1 MRRASQPTTTSAT
14 TTRPTNRRVV
24 RKDVTHPPYD
34 APTLFDLDLP
44 ERPEGTYLTSVYQL
58 ERVTSTIEGL
68 HDAVNHRYV
77 RQHDF
82 LVEERSVAGAP
93 ALLVHGTV
101 PRQRADWCDVLA
113 SLTGEET
120 DLGFSSGGA
129 ALLVAVDDNVYA
141 LTYGTVGRHMV
152 DLDLANSGF
161 GIGFAVRSL
170 APDEIK
176 QVRRRVFGTTGRV
189 DRNMVPGGQ
198 HIRMYG
204 IDKWGE
210 IVGQVCG
217 RTFNPNLTVC
227 RSTGRAT
234 PVEGSDTLRI
244 HLGVEPPSLLAD
256 LREID
261 RVRKQEAPFADLEF
275 ITQIRPVPAT
285 DPRLSTVEEQL
296 DRLLR
301 LPDPAEVGLAVP
313 GRVFSEIDRVR
324 SYRLRVPKSGL
335 APARLPELTLAD
347 VLAQT
352 EGVPDGERWTSL
364 CNGRVALYA
373 DAAGAEELGS
383 TAVARWITAQLAHG
397 ESQLLLHEGGWYEIG
412 DQHRKFLRDEIEQ
425 ILARPASFALPA
437 WTADLTDEAK
447 YNVHAAEVCGLTL
460 LDRQLLQ
467 TNQHPRR
474 IEACDLLGPDNE
486 LIHVKRA
493 KGSSALSHLFA
504 QGAVSVDALR
514 YEADARNA
522 LVEMVKRQ
530 PSGRVVDLDFQP
542 RKVIYAI
549 ALGSGKPLTVDSLFT
564 FAQVALYR
572 AMKSLRNEGVEV
584 EVVGIPSA

>member
-1 MRRASQPTTTSAT
+1 MRRASQPTTTRPT

-24 RKDVTHPPYD
+24 RKDVTRPPYD

-58 ERVTSTIEGL
+58 ERVTPTIEGL

-82 LVEERSVAGAP
+82 LVEERLVAGAP

-120 DLGFSSGGA
+120 ELGFSSGGA

-176 QVRRRVFGTTGRV
+176 QVRRRVFGTSGRV

-227 RSTGRAT
+227 RSMGKAT

-244 HLGVEPPSLLAD
+244 HLGVEPASLLAD

-261 RVRKQEAPFADLEF
+261 RVCKQEAPFADLEF
-275 ITQIRPVPAT
+275 ITQIRPVPAR
-285 DPRLSTVEEQL
+285 DPRLSEVEEQL

-301 LPDPAEVGLAVP
+301 LPDPADVGLAVP
-313 GRVFSEIDRVR
+313 GPVFSEIERIQ
-324 SYRLRVPKSGL
+324 SYKLRVPKSGL
-335 APARLPELTLAD
+335 RPVHLTELTLAD

-352 EGVPDGERWTSL
+352 EGVPDGERWKSL
-364 CNGRVALYA
+364 CAGRVNLYA
-373 DAAGAEELGS
+373 DAAGDEEIGS
-383 TAVARWITAQLAHG
+383 TSASRWITAQLAHG
-397 ESQLLLHEGGWYEIG
+397 ASQLLLHEGGWYEIG
-412 DQHRKFLRDEIEQ
+412 DRHRAFLRDEIEQ
-425 ILARPASFALPA
+425 ILARPASIALPA
-437 WTADLTDEAK
+437 WTTDHANEEQ
-447 YNVHAAEVCGLTL
+447 YNIHAAEVCGLTL
-460 LDRQLLQ
+460 LDRRLLR
-467 TNQHPRR
+467 TSQHNRG
-474 IEACDLLGPDNE
+474 IEACDLLGPGDE

-504 QGAVSVDALR
+504 QGEVSVDALR
-514 YEADARNA
+514 YEADARTA
-522 LVEMVKRQ
+522 LAEMVRRQ
-530 PSGRVVDLDFQP
+530 PSARVIDPGFRP

>member
-1 MRRASQPTTTSAT
+1 MRRASQPTTTRAT
-14 TTRPTNRRVV
+14 TTRPANRRGV

-44 ERPEGTYLTSVYQL
+44 ERPENTYLTSVYQL
-58 ERVTSTIEGL
+58 ERVTPTIEGL
-68 HDAVNHRYV
+68 HDAVNRRYV

-82 LVEERSVAGAP
+82 LIEERLVAGAP

-101 PRQRADWCDVLA
+101 PRQRADWCEVLTR
-113 SLTGEET
+113 LTGEET
-120 DLGFSSGGA
+120 ELGFSSGGA
-129 ALLVAVDDNVYA
+129 ALLVTVDDNVYA
-141 LTYGTVGRHMV
+141 LAYGTVGRHMV
-152 DLDLANSGF
+152 DLDLVDPGF

-217 RTFNPNLTVC
+217 RTFNPNLTAC

-234 PVEGSDTLRI
+234 PVEGSDALRI
-244 HLGVEPPSLLAD
+244 HLGVEPASLLAD

-261 RVRKQEAPFADLEF
+261 RVCKQEAPFADLEF
-275 ITQIRPVPAT
+275 ITQIRPVSAR
-285 DPRLSTVEEQL
+285 DPRLSQVEEQL

-301 LPDPAEVGLAVP
+301 LPDPADVGLTVP
-313 GRVFSEIDRVR
+313 GRVFSEIERVR
-324 SYRLRVPKSGL
+324 SYKLRVPKSCL
-335 APARLPELTLAD
+335 RPVRLPELTLAD

-352 EGVPDGERWTSL
+352 EGVPDGERWAAL
-364 CNGRVALYA
+364 CNGRVTLYA
-373 DAAGAEELGS
+373 DRDGEEEIGS
-383 TAVARWITAQLAHG
+383 TAVSRWITAQIAHG

-412 DQHRKFLRDEIEQ
+412 DRHREFLRHEIEQ
-425 ILARPASFALPA
+425 ILAVPASFALPA
-437 WTADLTDEAK
+437 WTADYANEEQ
-447 YNVHAAEVCGLTL
+447 YNAHAAQVCGLTL
-460 LDRQLLQ
+460 LDRKLLK
-467 TNQHPRR
+467 THQHPHR
-474 IEACDLLGPDNE
+474 IEACDLLGPNNE

-493 KGSSALSHLFA
+493 TGSAALSHLFA

-514 YEADARNA
+514 YEADARAA
-522 LVEMVKRQ
+522 LVEMVERQ
-530 PSGRVVDLDFQP
+530 PSGRVIDPAFQP

-549 ALGSGKPLTVDSLFT
+549 ALGSGRPLTVHSLFT

>member
-1 MRRASQPTTTSAT
+1 MRRASQPI
-14 TTRPTNRRVV
+14 TTRPTNRSVV
-24 RKDVTHPPYD
+24 RKDVTRPPFD

-58 ERVTSTIEGL
+58 ERVAPTTDGL
-68 HDAVNHRYV
+68 HDAVDHRYV
-77 RQHDF
+77 RKHDF
-82 LVEERSVAGAP
+82 MVEERLVAGAP

-101 PRQRADWCDVLA
+101 PRERADWCDVLA
-113 SLTGEET
+113 SLTGET
-120 DLGFSSGGA
+120 IDLGFSSGGA
-129 ALLVAVDDNVYA
+129 ALLVAVDDHVYA
-141 LTYGTVGRHMV
+141 LAYGTVGRHMV

-217 RTFNPNLTVC
+217 RTFNPNLTVF
-227 RSTGRAT
+227 RSTGKAT
-234 PVEGSDTLRI
+234 PVEGSDALRI
-244 HLGVEPPSLLAD
+244 HLGVEPASLLAD
-256 LREID
+256 LREIN
-261 RVRKQEAPFADLEF
+261 RVCKQESPFADLEF
-275 ITQIRPVPAT
+275 ITQIRPVPAR
-285 DPRLSTVEEQL
+285 DPRLSQVEQQL
-296 DRLLR
+296 DRLLAS
-301 LPDPAEVGLAVP
+301 PDPAEVGLAVP
-313 GRVFSEIDRVR
+313 GRVFSEIERIQ
-324 SYRLRVPKSGL
+324 SYKLRVPKSGL
-335 APARLPELTLAD
+335 SPALLPELTLAD
-347 VLAQT
+347 VLTQT
-352 EGVPDGERWTSL
+352 GGVPDGERWASL
-364 CNGRVALYA
+364 CNGRVTLYA
-373 DAAGAEELGS
+373 DATGDETIGS
-383 TAVARWITAQLAHG
+383 TAASRWITAQLAHG

-412 DQHRKFLRDEIEQ
+412 DRHREFLRHEIEQ
-425 ILARPASFALPA
+425 ILAGPASITLPA
-437 WTADLTDEAK
+437 WTADLADEEK
-447 YNVHAAEVCGLTL
+447 YNVHAASVCGLTL
-460 LDRQLLQ
+460 LDRRLLR
-467 TNQHPRR
+467 TSQHHRG
-474 IEACDLLGPDNE
+474 IEACDLLGPDDE

-504 QGAVSVDALR
+504 QGEVSVDALR
-514 YEADARNA
+514 YEADARAA
-522 LVEMVKRQ
+522 LVEMVRRQ
-530 PSGRVVDLDFQP
+530 PSGRVIDPGFRP

-549 ALGSGKPLTVDSLFT
+549 ALGSGKPLTVKSLFT

>member
-1 MRRASQPTTTSAT
+1 MRRASQPTTTRPT

-24 RKDVTHPPYD
+24 RKDVTRPPYE

-58 ERVTSTIEGL
+58 ERVTPTVDGL
-68 HDAVNHRYV
+68 HEAVNHRYV

-82 LVEERSVAGAP
+82 LVEERLVAGAP

-129 ALLVAVDDNVYA
+129 ALLVAVDGNVYA

-152 DLDLANSGF
+152 DLDLANPGF

-227 RSTGRAT
+227 RSTGKAT

-244 HLGVEPPSLLAD
+244 HLGVEPASLLAD

-285 DPRLSTVEEQL
+285 DPRLSTAEEQL

-313 GRVFSEIDRVR
+313 GRVFSEIERVQ

-352 EGVPDGERWTSL
+352 EGVPDGERWPSL
-364 CNGRVALYA
+364 CNGRVTLYA
-373 DAAGAEELGS
+373 DTAGEEEIDS
-383 TAVARWITAQLAHG
+383 TAVSRWITAQLAHG

-437 WTADLTDEAK
+437 WTADLPDEEA
-447 YNVHAAEVCGLTL
+447 YNFRAAEVCGLTL
-460 LDRQLLQ
+460 LDRKLLR
-467 TNQHPRR
+467 TGQHHRGF
-474 IEACDLLGPDNE
+474 EACDLLGPDNE
-486 LIHVKRA
+486 LIHVKRSR
-493 KGSSALSHLFA
+493 GSSALSHLFA

-514 YEADARNA
+514 YEADARTA

-530 PSGRVVDLDFQP
+530 PSGRVVDLNFQP

-572 AMKSLRNEGVEV
+572 AMKSLRNEGVGV
-584 EVVGIPSA
+584 EVVGIPST

>member
-1 MRRASQPTTTSAT
+1 MRRASQPT

-24 RKDVTHPPYD
+24 RKDVTRPPYET
-34 APTLFDLDLP
+34 PTLFDLDLP

-58 ERVTSTIEGL
+58 ERVAPTVDGL

-77 RQHDF
+77 RQHSF
-82 LVEERSVAGAP
+82 TVEERLVAGAP

-113 SLTGEET
+113 SLTGETT

-129 ALLVAVDDNVYA
+129 ALLVAVDDHVYA
-141 LTYGTVGRHMV
+141 LAYGTVGRHMV

-217 RTFNPNLTVC
+217 RTFNKNLTVC
-227 RSTGRAT
+227 RSTGKAT
-234 PVEGSDTLRI
+234 PVEGSDSLRI
-244 HLGVEPPSLLAD
+244 HLGVEPASLLAD
-256 LREID
+256 LREIN
-261 RVRKQEAPFADLEF
+261 RVCKQEAPFADLEF
-275 ITQIRPVPAT
+275 ITQIRPVPAR
-285 DPRLSTVEEQL
+285 DPRLSKVEEQL
-296 DRLLR
+296 DRLLAS
-301 LPDPAEVGLAVP
+301 PDPADVGLAVP
-313 GRVFSEIDRVR
+313 GRVFSEIERVK
-324 SYRLRVPKSGL
+324 SYKLRVQKSGL
-335 APARLPELTLAD
+335 RPVRLAELTLAD
-347 VLAQT
+347 VLAKT

-364 CNGRVALYA
+364 CGGRVTLYA
-373 DAAGAEELGS
+373 DAAGEEEIGS
-383 TAVARWITAQLAHG
+383 TAASQWITAQLAHG

-412 DQHRKFLRDEIEQ
+412 DRHREFLRDEIEQ
-425 ILARPASFALPA
+425 ILAGPASFALPP
-437 WTADLTDEAK
+437 WTTDLTDEAK

-460 LDRQLLQ
+460 LDRQLLR

-474 IEACDLLGPDNE
+474 IEACDLLGPGDE

-504 QGAVSVDALR
+504 QGEVSVDALR
-514 YEADARNA
+514 YEADARTA

-530 PSGRVVDLDFQP
+530 PSGRVIDPGFRP

>member
-1 MRRASQPTTTSAT
+1 MRRASQPTTTRAT

-24 RKDVTHPPYD
+24 RKDVTHPPYE
-34 APTLFDLDLP
+34 APALFDLDLP

-58 ERVTSTIEGL
+58 ERVTPTIEGL
-68 HDAVNHRYV
+68 HEAVNHRYV

-82 LVEERSVAGAP
+82 LVEERLVAGAP

-113 SLTGEET
+113 SLTREET

-152 DLDLANSGF
+152 DLDLANPGF

-227 RSTGRAT
+227 RSTGKAT

-244 HLGVEPPSLLAD
+244 HLGVEPASLLAD

-261 RVRKQEAPFADLEF
+261 RVYRQEAPFADLEF
-275 ITQIRPVPAT
+275 ITQIRPVPIT
-285 DPRLSTVEEQL
+285 DPRLPTVEEQL
-296 DRLLR
+296 DYLLR

-313 GRVFSEIDRVR
+313 GRVFSEIERVR
-324 SYRLRVPKSGL
+324 SFKLRVPKSGL
-335 APARLPELTLAD
+335 APARLPELTVAD

-352 EGVPDGERWTSL
+352 EGVPDGERWQSL
-364 CNGRVALYA
+364 CTGRVILYA
-373 DAAGAEELGS
+373 DKDGREEIGS
-383 TAVARWITAQLAHG
+383 TAVSRWITAQLAHG

-412 DQHRKFLRDEIEQ
+412 DRHRDFLRDEVEQ

-437 WTADLTDEAK
+437 WTADLPDEER
-447 YNVHAAEVCGLTL
+447 YNIRAAEVCGLTL
-460 LDRQLLQ
+460 LDRKLLR
-467 TNQHPRR
+467 TDQHHRG
-474 IEACDLLGPDNE
+474 IEACDLLGPGDE

-504 QGAVSVDALR
+504 QGEVSVDALR
-514 YEADARNA
+514 YEADARSA
-522 LVEMVKRQ
+522 LVEMVERQ
-530 PSGRVVDLDFQP
+530 PSARVVDLDFRP

-564 FAQVALYR
+564 FSQVALYR

-584 EVVGIPSA
+584 EVIGIPSA

>member
-1 MRRASQPTTTSAT
+1 MRRASQPT

-24 RKDVTHPPYD
+24 RKDVTRPPYD
-34 APTLFDLDLP
+34 VPTLFDLDLP

-58 ERVTSTIEGL
+58 ERVAPTVEGL

-77 RQHDF
+77 RKHDF
-82 LVEERSVAGAP
+82 LVEERRVAGAP

-101 PRQRADWCDVLA
+101 PRSRADWCDVLA
-113 SLTGEET
+113 SVTGET
-120 DLGFSSGGA
+120 IDLGFSSGGA
-129 ALLVAVDDNVYA
+129 ALLVAVDDHVYA
-141 LTYGTVGRHMV
+141 LAYGTVGRHMV

-217 RTFNPNLTVC
+217 RTFNRNLTVC
-227 RSTGRAT
+227 RSTGKAT

-244 HLGVEPPSLLAD
+244 HLGVEPASLLAD

-261 RVRKQEAPFADLEF
+261 RVCKQEAPFADLEF
-275 ITQIRPVPAT
+275 ITQIRPVPAR
-285 DPRLSTVEEQL
+285 DPRLSKVEEEL

-301 LPDPAEVGLAVP
+301 LPDPVEVGLAVP
-313 GRVFSEIDRVR
+313 GRVFGEIERIQ
-324 SYRLRVPKSGL
+324 SYKLRVPKSGL

-352 EGVPDGERWTSL
+352 EGVPDGERWASL
-364 CNGRVALYA
+364 CSGRVIVYA
-373 DAAGAEELGS
+373 DTAGEEEIGS
-383 TAVARWITAQLAHG
+383 TAASRWITAQLAHG

-412 DQHRKFLRDEIEQ
+412 DRHREFLSAEIAQ
-425 ILARPASFALPA
+425 ILTGPASFALPA
-437 WTADLTDEAK
+437 WTADLTDEEA
-447 YNVHAAEVCGLTL
+447 YNIRAAEVCGLTL
-460 LDRQLLQ
+460 LDRKLLR
-467 TNQHPRR
+467 TKQHPHR
-474 IEACDLLGPDNE
+474 IEACDLLGPGGE

-522 LVEMVKRQ
+522 LVEMVERQ
-530 PSGRVVDLDFQP
+530 PSGRVIDLNFQP

-584 EVVGIPSA
+584 EVIGIPST

>member
-1 MRRASQPTTTSAT
+1 MRRANPPT
-14 TTRPTNRRVV
+14 TTRPANHRVV
-24 RKDVTHPPYD
+24 RKDVTRPRHDP
-34 APTLFDLDLP
+34 PTLFDLDLP

-58 ERVTSTIEGL
+58 ERVPATTEGL
-68 HDAVNHRYV
+68 HDAVDQRYL
-77 RQHDF
+77 RKHDF
-82 LVEERSVAGAP
+82 TVEERLVAGAP

-113 SLTGEET
+113 SLTGEMI

-129 ALLVAVDDNVYA
+129 ALLVAVDDHVYA
-141 LTYGTVGRHMV
+141 LAYGTVGRHMV
-152 DLDLANSGF
+152 DLDLANTGF

-227 RSTGRAT
+227 RSTRKAT
-234 PVEGSDTLRI
+234 PVEGSDALRI
-244 HLGVEPPSLLAD
+244 HLGVEPENLLAD
-256 LREID
+256 LREIN
-261 RVRKQEAPFADLEF
+261 RVCKQEAPFEDLEF
-275 ITQIRPVPAT
+275 ITQIRPIPSR
-285 DPRLSTVEEQL
+285 DPRLSEVEGRL
-296 DRLLR
+296 DALLAS
-301 LPDPAEVGLAVP
+301 PDPDEVGLAVP
-313 GRVFSEIDRVR
+313 GRVLGEIERIR
-324 SYRLRVPKSGL
+324 SYKLRVPKSGL
-335 APARLPELTLAD
+335 STARLSELTLAD
-347 VLAQT
+347 ILTQT
-352 EGVPDGERWTSL
+352 GGVPEGERWASL
-364 CNGRVALYA
+364 CNGRITLCA
-373 DAAGAEELGS
+373 DTRGEEEIGS
-383 TAVARWITAQLAHG
+383 TAASRWITAQLPHG
-397 ESQLLLHEGGWYEIG
+397 TSQLLLHEGGWYEIG
-412 DQHRKFLRDEIEQ
+412 DRHREFLRAEIEQ
-425 ILARPASFALPA
+425 ILAVPASIALPA
-437 WTADLTDEAK
+437 WTADLTDEAE
-447 YNVHAAEVCGLTL
+447 YNIHAAAVCGLTL
-460 LDRQLLQ
+460 LDRRLLR
-467 TNQHPRR
+467 TSQHHRG
-474 IEACDLLGPDNE
+474 IEACDLLGPNDE

-504 QGAVSVDALR
+504 QGEVSVDALR
-514 YEADARNA
+514 YEADARKA
-522 LVEMVKRQ
+522 LVEMVRQ
-530 PSGRVVDLDFQP
+530 QPTARLIDADFRP

-549 ALGSGKPLTVDSLFT
+549 ALGSGKPLTVHSLFT

>member
-1 MRRASQPTTTSAT
+1 MRRASQPTTTRST
-14 TTRPTNRRVV
+14 TTRPTNRRDV
-24 RKDVTHPPYD
+24 RTGVTRPPFD
-34 APTLFDLDLP
+34 APTLFNLDLP

-58 ERVTSTIEGL
+58 ERVTPTVEGL

-82 LVEERSVAGAP
+82 MVEERLVAGAP

-113 SLTGEET
+113 SLTGQTT

-129 ALLVAVDDNVYA
+129 VLLVAVDEHVYA
-141 LTYGTVGRHMV
+141 LAYGTVGRHMV

-227 RSTGRAT
+227 RSTGKAT

-244 HLGVEPPSLLAD
+244 HLGIEPASLLAD

-261 RVRKQEAPFADLEF
+261 RVCKQVAPFADLEF
-275 ITQIRPVPAT
+275 ITQIRPVSAR

-301 LPDPAEVGLAVP
+301 LPDPADVGLAVP
-313 GRVFSEIDRVR
+313 GRVVNEIERVQ
-324 SYRLRVPKSGL
+324 SYKLRVPKSGL
-335 APARLPELTLAD
+335 PPARLAELTLAD

-352 EGVPDGERWTSL
+352 EGVSDGERWTSL
-364 CNGRVALYA
+364 CNGRVTLYA
-373 DAAGAEELGS
+373 DTAGDEVIDS
-383 TAVARWITAQLAHG
+383 TAVSRWLTAQLPHG
-397 ESQLLLHEGGWYEIG
+397 ASQLLLHEGGWYEIG
-412 DQHRKFLRDEIEQ
+412 DQHRTFLRDEIGQ
-425 ILARPASFALPA
+425 ILAGPASFALPA
-437 WTADLTDEAK
+437 WTADLPDEEK
-447 YNVHAAEVCGLTL
+447 YNIRAAKVCGLTL
-460 LDRQLLQ
+460 LDRRLLR
-467 TNQHPRR
+467 TNQHPRG
-474 IEACDLLGPDNE
+474 IEACDLLGPNGE

-493 KGSSALSHLFA
+493 TGSSALSHLFA

-530 PSGRVVDLDFQP
+530 PSGRVIDLNFQP

-549 ALGSGKPLTVDSLFT
+549 ALGSGRPLTVDSLFT

-572 AMKSLRNEGVEV
+572 AMKSLRNEGVDV
-584 EVVGIPSA
+584 EVVSIPSA

>member
-1 MRRASQPTTTSAT
+1 MRRASQPTTTRVAT
-14 TTRPTNRRVV
+14 TRQTNRRDV
-24 RKDVTHPPYD
+24 RKDVTHPPYE

-58 ERVTSTIEGL
+58 ERVTPTIEGL
-68 HDAVNHRYV
+68 HEAVNHRYV

-82 LVEERSVAGAP
+82 RIEERLVAGAP

-101 PRQRADWCDVLA
+101 SRQRADWCDALVR
-113 SLTGEET
+113 LTGEET

-129 ALLVAVDDNVYA
+129 ALLVAVDEHVYA
-141 LTYGTVGRHMV
+141 LAYGTVGRHMV
-152 DLDLANSGF
+152 DLDLANPGF

-170 APDEIK
+170 APEQIK

-217 RTFNPNLTVC
+217 RAFNPNLTAC
-227 RSTGRAT
+227 RSTGKAT

-244 HLGVEPPSLLAD
+244 HLGVEPTSLLAD

-261 RVRKQEAPFADLEF
+261 RVCKQEAPFADLEF
-275 ITQIRPVPAT
+275 ITQIRPVPAR
-285 DPRLSTVEEQL
+285 DPRLSQVEEQL

-313 GRVFSEIDRVR
+313 GRVFSEIERIQ
-324 SYRLRVPKSGL
+324 SYKLRVPKSGL
-335 APARLPELTLAD
+335 RPVHLTELTLAD
-347 VLAQT
+347 VLSQT

-364 CNGRVALYA
+364 CNGRVNLYA
-373 DAAGAEELGS
+373 DAAGDEKIDS
-383 TAVARWITAQLAHG
+383 TSASRWITAQLAHG
-397 ESQLLLHEGGWYEIG
+397 ASQLLLHEGGWYEIG
-412 DQHRKFLRDEIEQ
+412 DRHRAFLYDEIEQ
-425 ILARPASFALPA
+425 ILARPASIALPA
-437 WTADLTDEAK
+437 WTTDLPDEEA
-447 YNVHAAEVCGLTL
+447 YNIHAAKVCGLTL
-460 LDRQLLQ
+460 LDRRLLR
-467 TNQHPRR
+467 TSQHNRG
-474 IEACDLLGPDNE
+474 IEACDLLGPDDE

-504 QGAVSVDALR
+504 QGEVSVDALR
-514 YEADARNA
+514 YEADARTSLA
-522 LVEMVKRQ
+522 EMVRQQ
-530 PSGRVVDLDFQP
+530 PSARVIDPGFQP

>member
-1 MRRASQPTTTSAT
+1 MRRASQPTTP
-14 TTRPTNRRVV
+14 RPTNRRVV
-24 RKDVTHPPYD
+24 RKDVTRPPYE

-58 ERVTSTIEGL
+58 EQVTPTVDGL
-68 HDAVNHRYV
+68 HEAVNHRYV

-82 LVEERSVAGAP
+82 MVEERLVAGAP

-101 PRQRADWCDVLA
+101 PRERADWCDVLA
-113 SLTGEET
+113 SLTGET
-120 DLGFSSGGA
+120 IDLGFSSGGA

-141 LTYGTVGRHMV
+141 LAYGTVGRHMV
-152 DLDLANSGF
+152 DLDLANPGF

-217 RTFNPNLTVC
+217 RTFNLNLTVC
-227 RSTGRAT
+227 RSNGKAT

-244 HLGVEPPSLLAD
+244 HLGVEPASLLAD

-261 RVRKQEAPFADLEF
+261 RVYRQEAPFADLEF
-275 ITQIRPVPAT
+275 ITQIRPVPAR
-285 DPRLSTVEEQL
+285 DPRLSKVEEQL

-301 LPDPAEVGLAVP
+301 LPEPAEVGLAVP
-313 GRVFSEIDRVR
+313 GRVFSEIERIR
-324 SYRLRVPKSGL
+324 SYKLRVPKSGL
-335 APARLPELTLAD
+335 APARLPELTMAD
-347 VLAQT
+347 VLAQI
-352 EGVPDGERWTSL
+352 EGVPDGERWASL
-364 CNGRVALYA
+364 CNGRVTLYA
-373 DAAGAEELGS
+373 DAAGAEEIGS
-383 TAVARWITAQLAHG
+383 TAASRWITAQLAHG

-412 DQHRKFLRDEIEQ
+412 DQHREFLRDEIEQ
-425 ILARPASFALPA
+425 ILAGPGSFALPA
-437 WTADLTDEAK
+437 WTADLSDEEA
-447 YNVHAAEVCGLTL
+447 YNVHAARVCGLTL
-460 LDRQLLQ
+460 LDRRLLR
-467 TNQHPRR
+467 TGQHHRGF
-474 IEACDLLGPDNE
+474 EACDLLGPGDE

-514 YEADARNA
+514 YEPDARTA

-530 PSGRVVDLDFQP
+530 PSGRAVDLNFQP

-549 ALGSGKPLTVDSLFT
+549 ALGSGKPLTVKSLFT

>member
-1 MRRASQPTTTSAT
+1 MRRASQPT

-24 RKDVTHPPYD
+24 HKDVTRPPYD

-58 ERVTSTIEGL
+58 ERVAPTADGL

-82 LVEERSVAGAP
+82 MVDERMVAGSP

-101 PRQRADWCDVLA
+101 PRSRADWCDVLA
-113 SLTGEET
+113 SVTGET
-120 DLGFSSGGA
+120 IDLGFSSGGA
-129 ALLVAVDDNVYA
+129 ALLVAVDDHVYA
-141 LTYGTVGRHMV
+141 LAYGTVGRHMV

-217 RTFNPNLTVC
+217 RTFNPTLTVC
-227 RSTGRAT
+227 RSTGKAT

-244 HLGVEPPSLLAD
+244 HLGVEPASLLAD
-256 LREID
+256 LREIN
-261 RVRKQEAPFADLEF
+261 RVCKQEAPFADLEF
-275 ITQIRPVPAT
+275 ITQIRPVPAR
-285 DPRLSTVEEQL
+285 DPRLSKVEEQL
-296 DRLLR
+296 DRLLAS
-301 LPDPAEVGLAVP
+301 PDPAEVGLAVP
-313 GRVFSEIDRVR
+313 GRLLGEIERIQA
-324 SYRLRVPKSGL
+324 YKLRVPKSSL
-335 APARLPELTLAD
+335 PPARLPELTLAD
-347 VLAQT
+347 VLMQT
-352 EGVPDGERWTSL
+352 KAVPDGERWTSL
-364 CNGRVALYA
+364 CTGRVTLYA
-373 DAAGAEELGS
+373 DAAGYEEVGS
-383 TAVARWITAQLAHG
+383 TAASRWVTAQLAHG

-412 DQHRKFLRDEIEQ
+412 DQHRRFLRDEIEQ
-425 ILARPASFALPA
+425 ILAGPASFALPA

-460 LDRQLLQ
+460 LDRKLLQ

-493 KGSSALSHLFA
+493 KGSAALSHLFA

-530 PSGRVVDLDFQP
+530 PSGRVVDLNFQP

-572 AMKSLRNEGVEV
+572 AMKSLRNEGIEV

>member
-1 MRRASQPTTTSAT
+1 MRRASQPTTTRAT

-24 RKDVTHPPYD
+24 RKDVTRPPYE

-44 ERPEGTYLTSVYQL
+44 GRPEGTYLTSVYQL
-58 ERVTSTIEGL
+58 ERVTPTVDGL
-68 HDAVNHRYV
+68 HEAVNHPYV

-82 LVEERSVAGAP
+82 LVEERLVAGAP

-101 PRQRADWCDVLA
+101 PRQRAGWCDVLA

-129 ALLVAVDDNVYA
+129 ALLVVVDDNVYA

-152 DLDLANSGF
+152 DLDLANPGF

-227 RSTGRAT
+227 RSTGKAT

-244 HLGVEPPSLLAD
+244 HLGVEPASLLAD

-313 GRVFSEIDRVR
+313 GRVFSEIERVQ

-352 EGVPDGERWTSL
+352 EGVPDGERWPSL
-364 CNGRVALYA
+364 CNGRVTLYA
-373 DAAGAEELGS
+373 DTAGEEEIDS
-383 TAVARWITAQLAHG
+383 TAVSRWITAQLAHG

-460 LDRQLLQ
+460 LDRRLLR
-467 TNQHPRR
+467 TSQHPRG
-474 IEACDLLGPDNE
+474 IEACDLLGPGDE

-493 KGSSALSHLFA
+493 TGSSALSHLFA

-514 YEADARNA
+514 YEADARKA
-522 LVEMVKRQ
+522 LVDMVDRQ
-530 PSGRVVDLDFQP
+530 PSGRIVDLNFQP

-549 ALGSGKPLTVDSLFT
+549 ALGSGKPLTVKSLFT

>member
-1 MRRASQPTTTSAT
+1 MRRASQPTTTRAN

-24 RKDVTHPPYD
+24 RKDVARPPYD

-58 ERVTSTIEGL
+58 ERVTPTIEGL
-68 HDAVNHRYV
+68 HEAVNHRYV

-82 LVEERSVAGAP
+82 TVEERLVADAP

-101 PRQRADWCDVLA
+101 PRERADWCDVLA

-141 LTYGTVGRHMV
+141 LAYGTVGRHMV

-176 QVRRRVFGTTGRV
+176 QVRRRVFGTSGRV

-217 RTFNPNLTVC
+217 RTLNPNLTVC
-227 RSTGRAT
+227 RSTGKAT
-234 PVEGSDTLRI
+234 PVEGSDALRI
-244 HLGVEPPSLLAD
+244 HLGVEPASLLAD

-261 RVRKQEAPFADLEF
+261 RVSKQETPFADLEF
-275 ITQIRPVPAT
+275 ITQIRPVPAR
-285 DPRLSTVEEQL
+285 DPRLSKVEEQL

-313 GRVFSEIDRVR
+313 GRIFSEIERIQ

-335 APARLPELTLAD
+335 RPVHLTELTLAD

-352 EGVPDGERWTSL
+352 EGVPDCERWASL
-364 CNGRVALYA
+364 CNGRVTLYA
-373 DAAGAEELGS
+373 DAAGAEEIGS
-383 TAVARWITAQLAHG
+383 TAASRWITAQLAHG

-425 ILARPASFALPA
+425 ILAGPASFALPA
-437 WTADLTDEAK
+437 WTADLSDEEA
-447 YNVHAAEVCGLTL
+447 YNIRAAQVCGLTL
-460 LDRQLLQ
+460 LDRKLLR
-467 TNQHPRR
+467 TGQHHRGF
-474 IEACDLLGPDNE
+474 EACDLLGPGDE

-514 YEADARNA
+514 YEPDARTA

-530 PSGRVVDLDFQP
+530 PSGRAVDLNFQP

-549 ALGSGKPLTVDSLFT
+549 ALGSGKPLTVKSLFT

>member
-1 MRRASQPTTTSAT
+1 MRRASQPTTTRAT

-24 RKDVTHPPYD
+24 RRDVTRPPD
-34 APTLFDLDLP
+34 DTPTLFDLDLP
-44 ERPEGTYLTSVYQL
+44 ARAEGTYLTSVYQL
-58 ERVTSTIEGL
+58 ERMTPTIEGL

-82 LVEERSVAGAP
+82 LIEERLVAGAP

-101 PRQRADWCDVLA
+101 PRQRADWCEVLA
-113 SLTGEET
+113 RLTGEET
-120 DLGFSSGGA
+120 QLGFSSGGA

-141 LTYGTVGRHMV
+141 LAYGTVGRHMV
-152 DLDLANSGF
+152 DLDLVNPGF

-217 RTFNPNLTVC
+217 RTFNPNLTAC

-234 PVEGSDTLRI
+234 PVEGSDALRI
-244 HLGVEPPSLLAD
+244 HLGVEPASLLAD

-261 RVRKQEAPFADLEF
+261 RVRKQEAPFPDLEF
-275 ITQIRPVPAT
+275 ITQIRPVPAR
-285 DPRLSTVEEQL
+285 DPRLSQVEEQL

-301 LPDPAEVGLAVP
+301 LRDPADVGLAVP
-313 GRVFSEIDRVR
+313 GRVFSEIERVR
-324 SYRLRVPKSGL
+324 SYKLRVPKSGL
-335 APARLPELTLAD
+335 RPARLPELTLAD

-352 EGVPDGERWTSL
+352 EGVPDGERWASL
-364 CNGRVALYA
+364 CTGRITLYG
-373 DAAGAEELGS
+373 DKDGQEEIGS
-383 TAVARWITAQLAHG
+383 TAASRWITAQLAHG

-412 DQHRKFLRDEIEQ
+412 DRHREFLRDEIEQ
-425 ILARPASFALPA
+425 VLAVPASFALPA
-437 WTADLTDEAK
+437 WTAELADEEA
-447 YNVHAAEVCGLTL
+447 YNAHAARVCGLTL
-460 LDRQLLQ
+460 LDRKLLR
-467 TNQHPRR
+467 TRQHPRR
-474 IEACDLLGPDNE
+474 IEACDLLGPNNE

-493 KGSSALSHLFA
+493 TGSAALSHLFA

-514 YEADARNA
+514 YEADARTA
-522 LVEMVKRQ
+522 LVKMVKRQ
-530 PSGRVVDLDFQP
+530 PSGRVIDPAFQP

-549 ALGSGKPLTVDSLFT
+549 ALGSGKPLTVNSLFT

>member
-1 MRRASQPTTTSAT
+1 MRRASQPTTT
-14 TTRPTNRRVV
+14 RPTNRRIV
-24 RKDVTHPPYD
+24 RKDVTRPPYGM
-34 APTLFDLDLP
+34 PTLFDLDLP

-58 ERVTSTIEGL
+58 ERVAPTVEGL

-82 LVEERSVAGAP
+82 MVDERMVAGSP

-101 PRQRADWCDVLA
+101 PRSRADWCDVVA
-113 SLTGEET
+113 SMTGET
-120 DLGFSSGGA
+120 IDLGYSSGGA
-129 ALLVAVDDNVYA
+129 ALLVAVDDHVYTLA
-141 LTYGTVGRHMV
+141 YGTVGRHMV

-217 RTFNPNLTVC
+217 RTYNPNLTVC
-227 RSTGRAT
+227 RSTARAT

-244 HLGVEPPSLLAD
+244 HLGVEPASLLAD
-256 LREID
+256 LREIN
-261 RVRKQEAPFADLEF
+261 RVCKQEPPFADLEF
-275 ITQIRPVPAT
+275 ITQIRPVPAR
-285 DPRLSTVEEQL
+285 DPRLSKVEEQL
-296 DRLLR
+296 DGLLAA
-301 LPDPAEVGLAVP
+301 PHPAEVGLAVP
-313 GRVFSEIDRVR
+313 GRVLGEIERIQ
-324 SYRLRVPKSGL
+324 SYKLRVPKSGL
-335 APARLPELTLAD
+335 PPARVPELTLAD

-352 EGVPDGERWTSL
+352 EGVPDGERWASL
-364 CNGRVALYA
+364 CTGRVTLYA
-373 DAAGAEELGS
+373 DVPGAEEIGS
-383 TAVARWITAQLAHG
+383 TAASRWITAQLAHG
-397 ESQLLLHEGGWYEIG
+397 ESQFLLHEGGWYEIG

-425 ILARPASFALPA
+425 ILTRPASISLPA
-437 WTADLTDEAK
+437 WTVDLADEAR
-447 YNVHAAEVCGLTL
+447 YNEHAAKVSGLTL
-460 LDRQLLQ
+460 LDRRLLR
-467 TNQHPRR
+467 TDQHHRG
-474 IEACDLLGPDNE
+474 IEACDLLGPDDE

-493 KGSSALSHLFA
+493 SGSSAISHLFA

-514 YEADARNA
+514 YDADARTA
-522 LVEMVKRQ
+522 LAEIVERQ
-530 PSGRVVDLDFQP
+530 SPGRVIDPNFRP

-564 FAQVALYR
+564 FAQVALYG